1 MNNIKFHRGWA
12 IAAACFFASSVA
24 IGGSQYSF
32 GLFVEPLE
40 KTFGW
45 SRTQIGLSLS
55 LIAFGAF
62 ISPLIGSLIDRHGSR
77 KIMAFSMAVFGISYL
92 IRPFMTELW
101 HLYFLSVVQ
110 SFSIVGAAMLPP
122 GKLVGLWFPEN
133 RGRVIG
139 ITAMGNNFGGMV
151 IQPIIAFLV
160 SVYNWRAGYTIVG
173 VMALIVSVYSY
184 LVVKNPD
191 PFSEEKSEQ
200 NTRNESLVGLTLR
213 EAVRT
218 RTFYAIS
225 VAILCGTFT
234 YSALLPQVSSHLIIN
249 GVTESTASMAVSLF
263 ATCGMGGKFV
273 FGNLSD
279 KYGPRLALLIDL
291 CGQATFASLLIYAG
305 DGLPVWV
312 IVPVMGFFLGA
323 FGALFQLIVID
334 AFGVKHFGSIMGVI
348 SISNAVSAFLG
359 PIIAGMSFD
368 ITGSYAASF
377 LITAL
382 IFALGAV
389 SLKFAHGNQDQNLPT
404 SPVKPSS

>member
-191 PFSEEKSEQ
+191 PFSEEKPEQ

-312 IVPVMGFFLGA
+312 CL
-323 FGALFQLIVID
+323 L
-334 AFGVKHFGSIMGVI
+334 
-348 SISNAVSAFLG
+348 
-359 PIIAGMSFD
+359 
-368 ITGSYAASF
+368 Y
-377 LITAL
+377 
-382 IFALGAV
+382 
-389 SLKFAHGNQDQNLPT
+389 T
-404 SPVKPSS
+404 SPSPRD

>member
-1 MNNIKFHRGWA
+1 
-12 IAAACFFASSVA
+12 
-24 IGGSQYSF
+24 
-32 GLFVEPLE
+32 
-40 KTFGW
+40 
-45 SRTQIGLSLS
+45 
-55 LIAFGAF
+55 
-62 ISPLIGSLIDRHGSR
+62 
-77 KIMAFSMAVFGISYL
+77 
-92 IRPFMTELW
+92 
-101 HLYFLSVVQ
+101 
-110 SFSIVGAAMLPP
+110 
-122 GKLVGLWFPEN
+122 
-133 RGRVIG
+133 
-139 ITAMGNNFGGMV
+139 MGNNFGGMV

-279 KYGPRLALLIDL
+279 KYGPRLALLTDL

-382 IFALGAV
+382 IYALGAV